1 MSRCTGLIGV
11 PLFCIATLAI
21 AQAPTRAADPIF
33 VRAQTLVSDG
43 NGVAGRA
50 LIDSV
55 IAKTPPTSQL
65 YPQALFWRAT
75 LAANAADAESDYKHI
90 VVDYPLAPQAED
102 ALLRLAQLELARGDR
117 DGALNHLQRI
127 PRDYPRSKS
136 LARASYWTARVLFE
150 KNDIPNACAA
160 NASALAQADVSE
172 VELRNQ
178 IQYQGQRCPAVAA
191 VATTTA
197 PAAPVPTPVTSAT
210 ATIPPASVT
219 ASTTSAKAI
228 PATSTASTTPAKV
241 TPATSTASKPVVP
254 AVAVKPE
261 AIVTDSPKV
270 RAPSPVHKTIPIAAV
285 PRPKPPAEAN
295 DAKPSI
301 VDPSKA
307 PKAVAESPKAPKA
320 VAENTEPKR
329 NTPVSRGN
337 GYSVQVAAYTHK
349 AEADKLVSSLT
360 KRGYSARVDGSVAPF
375 RVRIGRY
382 TTERDAEDAL
392 KKLKSKHMDGF
403 VVRAPER

>member
-1 MSRCTGLIGV
+1 MSRRFIGL
-11 PLFCIATLAI
+11 PLFCVATLAT
-21 AQAPTRAADPIF
+21 AQAPSRPADPIF

-75 LAANAADAESDYKHI
+75 LASNAADAESDYKHI

-117 DGALNHLQRI
+117 EGALIHLQRI

-160 NASALAQADVSE
+160 NANALAQAGE
-172 VELRNQ
+172 AEIELRNQ
-178 IQYQGQRCPAVAA
+178 IQYQGQRCSSIAAA
-191 VATTTA
+191 VVPPTNSPATAPSTAAPAESQAATAKATVADTVSATVPPPSPPPTKATTQ
-197 PAAPVPTPVTSAT
+197 
-210 ATIPPASVT
+210 
-219 ASTTSAKAI
+219 
-228 PATSTASTTPAKV
+228 
-241 TPATSTASKPVVP
+241 
-254 AVAVKPE
+254 
-261 AIVTDSPKV
+261 DQ
-270 RAPSPVHKTIPIAAV
+270 
-285 PRPKPPAEAN
+285 RPKPPVQAN
-295 DAKPSI
+295 DTKPSI
-301 VDPSKA
+301 VDPAKSPA
-307 PKAVAESPKAPKA
+307 NPVAKP
-320 VAENTEPKR
+320 
-329 NTPVSRGN
+329 PVKVPAGASRPA
-337 GYSVQVAAYTHK
+337 GYSVQVAAYKTR
-349 AEADKLVSSLT
+349 AEADKLTASLT
-360 KRGYSARVDGSVAPF
+360 KRGYPARVDADAAYF

-382 TTERDAEDAL
+382 STSKDAEDAL
-392 KKLKSKHMDGF
+392 KRIKAKQMDGF